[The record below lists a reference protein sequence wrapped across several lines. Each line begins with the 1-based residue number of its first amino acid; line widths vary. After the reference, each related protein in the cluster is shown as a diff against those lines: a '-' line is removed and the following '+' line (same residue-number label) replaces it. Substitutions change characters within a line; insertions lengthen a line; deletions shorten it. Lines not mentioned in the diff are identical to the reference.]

1 MAGERKLRKNILKE
15 FQDSKDNK
23 TTDKQS
29 DVEENLDEYI
39 RVAGFMKESIV
50 DGPGI
55 RFAIFCQ
62 GCPHG
67 CEGCH
72 NPETHDFGGGNLFS
86 IKKIIKA
93 IDENPLLQGVTF
105 SGGEP
110 LCQVRPF
117 LSLAREVKRRNLDL
131 LIYTGYTI
139 EELIERMKEE
149 PELEELLRLSDHLVE
164 GRFVQSLRNLSLS
177 YRGSTNQR
185 IIDLKDFFRTG
196 KINPCENIS
205 INS

>member
-15 FQDSKDNK
+15 FQDSRDNK

-29 DVEENLDEYI
+29 DVEENLEEYI
-39 RVAGFMKESIV
+39 RVAGLMKESIV

-86 IKKIIKA
+86 ITKIIKA

-185 IIDLKDFFRTG
+185 IIDLKDFFSTG
-196 KINPCENIS
+196 KINSCENIS